1 MATTGR
7 SEPQDATHR
16 SLCPVKAEDILQNWE
31 RTADIFRRPTAWL
44 KLLRICA
51 AGPAGVSYRDLRGLV
66 RGCTGKHVD
75 QDQPNAELLSKWEA
89 AGLVTLR
96 IGPGNPRGGRKP
108 YIATATDK
116 AYKLL
121 RIDP

>member
-1 MATTGR
+1 
-7 SEPQDATHR
+7 
-16 SLCPVKAEDILQNWE
+16 VKAEDILQKWE
-31 RTADIFRRPTAWL
+31 RTAEIFSQPTAWL

-51 AGPAGVSYRDLRGLV
+51 AGPAGLSYRDLRGLV
-66 RGCTGKHVD
+66 RGCSVNHVD
-75 QDQPNAELLSKWEA
+75 QDQPNAALLFKWEA